1 MASMSKVFSDGKSQG
16 SPWKNAPGP
25 CGPARIRVVST
36 DGRRNLPPNLSSV
49 WAKKTCIATRG
60 ESLWRGDNTGMSTM
74 KTIQQ
79 DQSTPSSVK
88 AKQGSPTI
96 LLVEDVD
103 QLRALVS
110 TLLRNAAYTVLEAE
124 DGKACS
130 KLIQE
135 YPGPIHLLL
144 ADIFLPGMNGRKVA
158 DHLHTLRKETKI
170 LFMSGRSNE
179 EIFGHA
185 GLYPGAG
192 FLAKP
197 FTPETLLRKV
207 AETLGA

>member
-1 MASMSKVFSDGKSQG
+1 MNRTQHSELGHS
-16 SPWKNAPGP
+16 APEAP
-25 CGPARIRVVST
+25 QR
-36 DGRRNLPPNLSSV
+36 
-49 WAKKTCIATRG
+49 
-60 ESLWRGDNTGMSTM
+60 
-74 KTIQQ
+74 
-79 DQSTPSSVK
+79 PS
-88 AKQGSPTI
+88 TI
-96 LLVEDVD
+96 LLVDDVD
-103 QLRALVS
+103 QLRELVS
-110 TLLRNAAYTVLEAE
+110 KLLRNGGYTVLEAE
-124 DGKACS
+124 NGKACS

-144 ADIFLPGMNGRKVA
+144 ADMFLPGMSGRKVA
-158 DHLHTLRKETKI
+158 DYVRMLRKETKI